1 MKSPDLIG
9 KVAATRIE
17 KMFDEPRSSRVL
29 LGIVGLAPAEVC
41 AIAREVSRLHLPN
54 GRVEAFVH
62 PAIAVD
68 DIGLANLSD
77 ETAIYHRHHFD
88 KGVALTLFSV
98 PASEVKLVEQGLA
111 HVEKIDDNWL
121 MEDAGPW
128 ARHALP
134 GSDDAIRRQ
143 FADVL
148 KGLVASDVV
157 VDARRLA
164 DFALRVGELVTGA
177 EGLALGKAVRRA
189 LPALRLPRDAGDP
202 RARIEDSPKVAE
214 VFFRSVRSEARP
226 ALELRAKDGEPLNP
240 NDLRKRLERLVAE
253 DEIAPAS
260 AKALGDLIADR
271 GIGDEPWTAAQAEAA
286 EVSWEETEKL
296 FGTEKPRARVSFGEE
311 TLELF
316 TKRYRD
322 VLTESDEQL
331 LKDLK
336 RDNVRPS
343 EAHDDF
349 FSRHKDRLQAD
360 PKLYRRW
367 EQLVFRS
374 PVEATDLG
382 RGLLHLVHRV
392 RQGIADEV
400 NGLRLYVR
408 LRNANVPAFWSE
420 DKNTK
425 LCRLLR
431 DRWRGLPSLLGPD
444 IVLDFGCCWSE
455 DWEEHFKKNEEVDST
470 AKGSV
475 EFEFE
480 AFYLPAEAL
489 VGRPKETDLRKA
501 VARAQMWWKP
511 RPKSFATA
519 LPLDLS
525 IMSPSSGEPAP
536 LLSCRMAVNR
546 FDRSGAVQSI
556 ALHDATTVTDALG
569 DSEGRFAQPRQP
581 DNRIDT
587 RWLAA
592 LGRLRAEHILAEP
605 EHDALLAAFEAF
617 RSLYSEAI
625 AALVHGDGLADEVL
639 LEQAKSF
646 GNLLRALSA
655 HARAEVCVRDLWKPL
670 LRIGTALVEAQR
682 PTVLVTPLH
691 PLRLGEIGAKARH
704 LAAAMRRVATSR
716 NGLADEIGSY
726 VEDIAASL
734 AKTYYVDVGLSADP
748 NAVLLVETRSRD
760 DFSLLEPARGNDDAL
775 ADEPA
780 EETVKAFERTSTDY
794 LTLRPHERSNFSTV
808 LIDAESEDLPVA
820 LANSMARRI
829 EEEASLR
836 CELVVTHDNISRL
849 RRIYEQQNR
858 RIGHEVESSFAS
870 ESARNFLSRLR
881 VGIVSSELLND
892 EHDKKHDIVVLQDV
906 IARRAEVKWTRLQ
919 PPMET
924 RLATHIAAAQS
935 KRKPFRRG
943 DTTSG
948 TFLTAPNHPVP
959 VAAYVD
965 ALHDALEGRASELG
979 APWLPLQEVEFRSGQ
994 VSEMLKKAHRLGV
1007 WVMTFDR
1014 LADKR
1019 LVGTDERRIVRSFSD
1034 PRSDHNVIVS
1044 TEIDASTLGE
1054 RLQSDLEIAL
1064 TGSSQ
1069 EEITRIARAIHKASA
1084 SLSGAIVMRGAQ
1096 RTNHAHE
1103 LLGLVLAARETDLL
1117 LATDASDRKAAWFFL
1132 DDFVPWLGVTDSR
1145 ADLLTVDFAIRGGK
1159 PCIRLVVGEAK
1170 FVSAASL
1177 REQKTRS
1184 LKQLEATFNLLHK
1197 RFTREDGTVDPGM
1210 WRSRLADLVIE
1221 NIEPFE
1227 QIGGVPYAS
1236 WIGFLRHGNLPIG
1249 VTGHS
1254 FVFVHDMATNPPGQP
1269 FVPDEEIARAQ
1280 RRPMA
1285 QWTFG
1290 RPAIAAGL
1298 RSLVQD
1304 SAQPQISIPPEWPST
1319 FDTSKPEPKPAPR
1332 ETAPDAAGEE
1342 ARPEP
1347 SLADRAHATP
1357 VPAPEPAVPQP
1368 IATIGSAAE
1377 ALAMASDEASAAGTP
1392 EGWKPAV
1399 FEAVSSMRSKRASD
1413 DGKAWLQE
1421 TIAAVR
1427 NALQREKM
1435 DAPILGARLTP
1446 NSGLIYLDGTAVSVS
1461 WLERNQ
1467 VDLQT
1472 RYGLEIIR
1480 ITPLPKRIAIGVKRP
1495 KRAILH
1501 LADAWLR
1508 RQLDPQSPDLN
1519 LAPVIGEK
1527 EDDGALFYLPIAAP
1541 FGEQEMAAP
1550 HTLVSGTT
1558 GSGKG
1563 ILASSLLLDLCA
1575 FNSPANVQI
1584 RLIDP
1589 KKGIDYAWLRGMPHL
1604 HGGIVSD
1611 KQDAIALFRSLVEEM
1626 ETRYYALE
1634 ASGCNNIASFNARS
1648 AVRMPRIVLFF
1659 DEVPNWMQ
1667 DEDFKAEV
1675 EPLINEIATKSRAA
1689 GIHLFM
1695 IYQRADNQV
1704 MTMQLRTNLGNKLVL
1719 KLGDEGSSRIA
1730 LGEKGAY
1737 QLLGKGHLIAKLD
1750 SDDKIYA
1757 QVPFI
1762 GQEEVKVL
1770 AKAISWAWARAPAQ
1784 PALESA

>member
-1 MKSPDLIG
+1 MKSSDLIG

-29 LGIVGLAPAEVC
+29 LGILGLPSDEVC
-41 AIAREVSRLHLPN
+41 AIAREVSYLNLVN
-54 GRVEAFVH
+54 GRVDAFVH
-62 PAIAVD
+62 PTIAVD
-68 DIGLANLSD
+68 DIGLATRSD
-77 ETAIYHRHHFD
+77 ETPIYHRHHFD
-88 KGVALTLFSV
+88 KDVALTLFSV
-98 PASEVKLVEQGLA
+98 PASGVKSVEQGLA

-121 MEDAGPW
+121 MEDTGPW
-128 ARHALP
+128 ARHALA
-134 GSDDAIRRQ
+134 GSDDTIRRQ

-148 KGLVASDVV
+148 TGLVASDVV

-164 DFALRVGELVTGA
+164 DFALRVRELVTGA

-189 LPALRLPRDAGDP
+189 LPALRFPRDAGDP

-214 VFFRSVRSEARP
+214 TFFRNVRSEARP
-226 ALELRAKDGEPLNP
+226 ALELRARDGEPLNP
-240 NDLRKRLERLVAE
+240 NALRKRLEQLVA
-253 DEIAPAS
+253 DGEITKAS
-260 AKALGDLIADR
+260 AKVLGDLIADR
-271 GIGDEPWTAAQAEAA
+271 GIGDNPWTAAQASAA
-286 EVSWEETEKL
+286 EVSWEETERL
-296 FGTEKPRARVSFGEE
+296 FGTEKPRAKLNFGQE
-311 TLELF
+311 TLDLF
-316 TKRYRD
+316 AKRYRD
-322 VLTESDEQL
+322 VLTEADEQL
-331 LKDLK
+331 LRDLK

-343 EAHDDF
+343 EIHDDF
-349 FSRHKDRLQAD
+349 FNRHKDRLQAD
-360 PKLYRRW
+360 SKLYRRW
-367 EQLVFRS
+367 EQLIFRS
-374 PVEATDLG
+374 PIEATDLAW
-382 RGLLHLVHRV
+382 GLLQLVHRA

-400 NGLRLYVR
+400 NNLRLYIR
-408 LRNANVPAFWSE
+408 LRNAGVPAFWTE

-431 DRWRGLPSLLGPD
+431 DRWRGLPALLVPD
-444 IVLDFGCCWSE
+444 IALDLGCCWSE
-455 DWEEHFKKNEEVDST
+455 NWEEYFKTNDEVDST
-470 AKGSV
+470 AKGCI

-489 VGRPKETDLRKA
+489 EGKPKEADLRKA
-501 VARAQMWWKP
+501 ATRAQMWWKP
-511 RPKSFATA
+511 HCKSFANA

-525 IMSPSSGEPAP
+525 IMSPSSGNPAP
-536 LLSCRMAVNR
+536 LLSSRMSVNR

-556 ALHDATTVTDALG
+556 ALHDATTVTDAFG
-569 DSEGRFAQPRQP
+569 DSGGRFAQPTQSES
-581 DNRIDT
+581 RIDT
-587 RWLAA
+587 QWLAA
-592 LGRLRAEHILAEP
+592 LGRLRAEHILTES
-605 EHDALLAAFEAF
+605 EHGALLARFEKF
-617 RSLYSEAI
+617 RDEYSAAI
-625 AALVHGDGLADEVL
+625 AALLQGDGLADEVL
-639 LEQAKSF
+639 LKQADSF
-646 GNLLRALSA
+646 GDLLSSLTI

-670 LRIGTALVEAQR
+670 LRIGTAIIEAQR

-704 LAAAMRRVATSR
+704 LTAAMRRVSTSR
-716 NGLADEIGSY
+716 NRLADEIGSY
-726 VEDIAASL
+726 VDDIATSL
-734 AKTYYVDVGLSADP
+734 AKTYYADIGLSAEP
-748 NAVLLVETRSRD
+748 SPILLVETRSRD
-760 DFSLLEPARGNDDAL
+760 DFSLLEPARGYDGAL

-780 EETVKAFERTSTDY
+780 EETVKAFERTLSDY
-794 LTLRPHERSNFSTV
+794 LTLRPHERSNFSAL

-820 LANSMARRI
+820 LAHCMTRRI

-836 CELVVTHDNISRL
+836 CELVITHDNISRL

-858 RIGHEVESSFAS
+858 RIGHEVESSF
-870 ESARNFLSRLR
+870 ESGSTRNFLSRLR

-892 EHDKKHDIVVLQDV
+892 EQGKKHDIVILQDV

-919 PPMET
+919 PPAET
-924 RLATHIAAAQS
+924 QLATHIAAAQS

-948 TFLTAPNHPVP
+948 TFLTAPNHPSSM
-959 VAAYVD
+959 AAYVN
-965 ALHDALEGRASELG
+965 ALHDTLEGRASEPG

-994 VSEMLKKAHRLGV
+994 VSDMLKKAHRLGE

-1019 LVGTDERRIVRSFSD
+1019 LVGSEERRIVRSFSN
-1034 PRSDHNVIVS
+1034 PRSDHNVIIS

-1064 TGSSQ
+1064 TGSSP
-1069 EEITRIARAIHKASA
+1069 EEITKIARAIHKASA

-1117 LATDASDRKAAWFFL
+1117 LDADVSERKAAWFFL
-1132 DDFVPWLGVTDSR
+1132 DDFVPWLGVADSR
-1145 ADLLTVDFAIRGGK
+1145 ADLLTVDFAIREGK

-1177 REQKTRS
+1177 GEQKSRS
-1184 LKQLEATFNLLHK
+1184 LKQLEATFGLFQK
-1197 RFTREDGTVDPGM
+1197 RFTLEDGTVDPAM

-1227 QIGGVPYAS
+1227 QIGGVCYAD
-1236 WIGFLRHGNLPIG
+1236 WIGLLRQWKLPIE

-1254 FVFVHDMATNPPGQP
+1254 FVFVHDMATNPAGQP
-1269 FVPDEEIARAQ
+1269 HIPDEEMPRSV
-1280 RRPMA
+1280 RRPIA

-1304 SAQPQISIPPEWPST
+1304 VSSSQICIPSEWPSLAVVPEVELVRA
-1319 FDTSKPEPKPAPR
+1319 SKENG
-1332 ETAPDAAGEE
+1332 AAGVAPLSPLE
-1342 ARPEP
+1342 PVPLEP
-1347 SLADRAHATP
+1347 S
-1357 VPAPEPAVPQP
+1357 VEPASS
-1368 IATIGSAAE
+1368 IGPASAE
-1377 ALAMASDEASAAGTP
+1377 PLIESDEPNAASP
-1392 EGWKPAV
+1392 PQGWKREI
-1399 FEAVSSMRSKRASD
+1399 FEAVVSMRSKHASE
-1413 DGKAWLQE
+1413 DGESWLKDAV
-1421 TIAAVR
+1421 AAVR

-1435 DAPILGARLTP
+1435 DAPIVGARLTP

-1461 WLERNQ
+1461 WLEKNQ
-1467 VDLQT
+1467 VDLKT

-1480 ITPLPKRIAIGVKRP
+1480 ITPLPRRIAICVKRP

-1508 RQLDPQSPDLN
+1508 RQLDPQAPDLN
-1519 LAPVIGEK
+1519 LAPVLGEK
-1527 EDDGALFYLPIAAP
+1527 EDDGTLFYLPIAAA
-1541 FGEQEMAAP
+1541 FGDQEMAAP
-1550 HTLVSGTT
+1550 HSLVSGTT

-1575 FNSPANVQI
+1575 FNSPTNVQL

-1611 KQDAIALFRSLVEEM
+1611 KQEAIQLFHSLVEQM
-1626 ETRYYALE
+1626 ESRYSALE
-1634 ASGCNNIASFNARS
+1634 ESGCNNITSYNARN
-1648 AVRMPRIVLFF
+1648 ATRMPRIVVFF

-1667 DEDFKAEV
+1667 DDNFKAEV

-1719 KLGDEGSSRIA
+1719 RLGDEGSSRIA
-1730 LGEKGAY
+1730 LGEKGAER
-1737 QLLGKGHLIAKLD
+1737 LLGKGHLIAKLD

-1762 GQEEVKVL
+1762 AQEEVAVL
-1770 AKAISWAWARAPAQ
+1770 AAAIVRAWAPAPAH
-1784 PALESA
+1784 PPRASA